1 MHSHD
6 KKSRSAAPGTRG
18 GTGRSG
24 PPVGSLGLQA
34 GVGNQTVLR
43 MMQRAREEEE
53 GRHQHDEEA
62 VQRSDV
68 EAGLRTHGRP
78 LDQATLARKEDQ
90 FQADLSAVRVHEG
103 TVARQAAAS
112 VQARAF
118 TVNQDIVIGEHGG
131 DAQTLDHELTHV
143 VRNQEKA
150 SAGHRTGGGFSMT
163 HPHDAEER
171 EAESNA
177 ARMRSGRASAIQ
189 GVGPGAATTAGAVA
203 ASVQRWYDDEADPL
217 LFNGERDIPGK
228 QPRDAQTRAQVDAFL
243 ANLDRPD
250 WYPRTRESVIDNAES
265 RRVTDPFTDQPTLM
279 WQCASC
285 RRGVTYPGIDIG
297 HRQPW
302 KQYLQSKGVTNDDE
316 ARAAYNDLNN
326 LQIECATCNRSHDF
340 ERNAA
345 GDYLSGDEDSEHS
358 SDRDFIVSD
367 NSSVDRM
374 STSSG

>member
-1 MHSHD
+1 MHSYD

-18 GTGRSG
+18 GTARSG
-24 PPVGSLGLQA
+24 PPAGLLGAQA
-34 GVGNQTVLR
+34 SVGNQTVLR

-53 GRHQHDEEA
+53 GTHQHDEEA

-78 LDQATLARKEDQ
+78 LDPATLARKEDQ
-90 FQADLSAVRVHEG
+90 FQADLSAVRVHTG

-118 TVNQDIVIGEHGG
+118 TVNQDIVIGEHGR
-131 DAQTLDHELTHV
+131 DSQTLDHELTHV

-150 SAGHRTGGGFSMT
+150 STGHRTGGGFSMT
-163 HPHDAEER
+163 HPHDDEER

-177 ARMRSGRASAIQ
+177 ARMRSGGASAIQ
-189 GVGPGAATTAGAVA
+189 GLGPGAETTAGAVA
-203 ASVQRWYDDEADPL
+203 APVQRWYDDAANPL
-217 LFNGERDIPGK
+217 LYNGERDIPGK
-228 QPRDAQTRAQVDAFL
+228 QRRDAQTKTQVDTFL
-243 ANLDRPD
+243 ANLDRPE
-250 WYPRTRESVIDNAES
+250 WYAHTRASVIDNAEK

-285 RRGVTYPGIDIG
+285 QRGVTYPGIDIG

-302 KQYLQSKGVTNDDE
+302 KQYLESKGVTTNAE
-316 ARAAYNDLNN
+316 AKAAYNDLNN
-326 LQIECATCNRSHDF
+326 LQIECATCNRSGDF

-345 GDYLSGDEDSEHS
+345 GEYLSGDEDSEHS
-358 SDRDFIVSD
+358 SDREFIASD
-367 NSSVDRM
+367 SSSVDRM
-374 STSSG
+374 SISST